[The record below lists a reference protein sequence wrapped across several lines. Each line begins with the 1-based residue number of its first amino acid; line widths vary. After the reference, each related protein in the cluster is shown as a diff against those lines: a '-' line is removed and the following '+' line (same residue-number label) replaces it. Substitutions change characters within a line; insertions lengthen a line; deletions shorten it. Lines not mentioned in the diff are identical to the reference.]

1 MAEGSS
7 VSDSEGL
14 EKQLED
20 LLSRYSGD
28 ESGADSELFCA
39 DFCKVVEEAAS
50 QWRVPLPRLRILQV
64 ALRQFSRVSA
74 FFPTSC
80 DHVGHTISSLALSVF
95 ESLLFFDQ
103 KDFNEEPLKHFTA
116 TFQECNSVLAKYENV
131 FLLQVERFLQQGGLW
146 SSPAL
151 QAILS
156 ESSLPQNEVD
166 RYIISEP
173 PVFLDLRVRYL
184 SSCGRHSDAAAL
196 AKCCTRCSSA
206 GQPLFFL
213 QVYLSWLLR
222 TTQHDRLQREVA
234 DVNGKDAL
242 HIICN
247 LECEET
253 DEMLLALSTAFLSQ
267 QLQRGDMYYLCELVL
282 VWTSLHRRLKT
293 SKRTLLEACR
303 QLMLSATNVKSIFPF
318 IRAVLQEVGEDG
330 VQFCV
335 ELCANALRSC
345 LPCDVLTKTLIY
357 KTIAGLLPSDLDV
370 CRACALL
377 VFFLERT
384 VESYKTVYLLYMHP
398 DQEYHVDDTPIGNN
412 VRFETLQ
419 VLKKDL
425 YFDPE
430 FWNLIALRTN
440 CLKLMSEKVV
450 SAALEEIMEDKW
462 INKYC
467 TRGSA
472 LRSVCQRGPAAKKR
486 HHKEDRFCKT
496 DPNTATKRFK
506 MDSEK
511 MRVNSHAL
519 RRRGNQGSQ
528 ALRESS
534 SGPLRRS
541 FWQLDRIHG
550 SLTLRYDEH
559 RRTTRFSERNLPK
572 RKIKKPKWL
581 LDDSGMLENVPL
593 KMKRN
598 GLKPQKLLRSC
609 VMKRSQTAPMKN
621 NAKLKPQ
628 VHRRLKPK
636 ENKYQNGFS
645 LDPVKPAHPPQ
656 IILELSL
663 PDNELMDT
671 FSDDSCNRPK
681 RFSQVLLYKPTM
693 KYPDTSPPTK
703 TGHGKEVILR
713 SRDATMFVQLLHCY
727 ARRQKGKGSG
737 SNVHGSVSTITR
749 SSAQGSPS
757 KDSES
762 CERPASGSKGTTPE
776 KVKERGLHVSEKLPR
791 AQSTK
796 EALNFSGISQAE
808 MEKDFQNDPSESSPA
823 VTEGTTALPT
833 STDSANVQDLP
844 QTESVASGGEAFEVS
859 AVEMKVTI
867 ASQASVLA
875 KVSKPPIKEN
885 VDQVSQI
892 SKVVKNK
899 KKSTDEVQLAS
910 INNSDSDN
918 DLVSQSE
925 DVGLNSIEQ
934 EINSLSSQEDDSKNS
949 NMAAAEGL
957 KKTPKGKAP
966 HRNDKSPV
974 KNISLAASC
983 SSDKSIWTLPT
994 ELVTELSPEQLT
1006 DQDQGYSKG
1015 LAGKGKPKHSQKT
1028 ETTST
1033 NAVREQEGAAIDVQV
1048 KKETSKA
1055 QDTRS
1060 ETSEN
1065 SELMETAPE
1074 TEESKLEHFCTYCN
1088 KFFMG
1093 ARVVEHAMFHFRKD
1107 ECTFC
1112 RTVFKDD
1119 LLAMVH
1125 LSDHIEKMKRLK
1137 TEETSVATPK
1147 TSAKAKTTNVPSGH
1161 KEKLKNST
1169 TEPRTL
1175 RSHQKQTVITSSH
1188 DKQTSKHVIG
1198 ESAIHRV
1205 NGHIGKK
1212 ESKQLKKDSDSKQKP
1227 VQQLSFDKRRHQ
1239 RMFDSRLEENKQIKS
1254 ESPVSGQTNK
1264 ELKSSDNGK
1273 KSREYFQLQ
1282 ETYLNPT
1289 VDVDEQEEKV
1299 SCPAKRCSWFT
1310 NLSKNRVGL
1319 LYHALDKHYGDIKP
1333 LELAFRIAKSK
1344 CSICMRVMWSFEHFQ
1359 HHIERHRL
1367 VPRHPCLHRGCKAR
1381 FKSGME
1387 MRRHTRKHS
1396 PLQAMCCRPG
1406 CSQLFICLWALNL
1419 HEREH
1424 YASKSAEPDSYANAQ
1439 RGERLSKTPDGKK
1452 SQSSDDPVRFTSL
1465 KLKEQTNDS
1474 LGNRINVPLTV
1485 STAAQQHKLRVR
1497 NKSIDSEKDT
1507 SPQPMSINRR
1517 LRQTLSKGHMTNQA
1531 HKSHNVVSSSLLKHK
1546 AKVKNR
1552 KRLKLKNAR
1561 IATRGLRKRR
1571 CPPRLSKTAAGQ
1583 KILAQDAKENS
1594 ELDQEDMTTE
1604 MTSNDSEMKQIKT
1617 NQMSSSK
1624 FQSTSSKQSGL
1635 TRQKSADGRKK
1646 LRKVKNHCAI
1656 SDSSKLKK
1664 TKSGRAEA
1672 TKKTGKM
1679 RQELNSV
1686 SRASTESEPVKV
1698 KAVVEVSVDEEVN
1711 NQDSLQEESS
1721 SSAPAEGAEKMSG
1734 VRKEES
1740 TNAAALSSEKPQKK
1754 GEMLKKRLNQK
1765 GKNQTLQNLP
1775 KSPVEAREQDKQVK
1789 AKGAE
1794 GILKGLKKLIKSTLV
1809 EKEKRKEAPENPALD
1824 ASPPSIPTDI
1834 LIACP
1839 SNVPEANEQSINKK
1853 EKRKKSKVADKSETS
1868 KATKRRKEINKDKT
1882 RKLAKKK
1889 CKEGNQ
1895 SAAAKGNPP
1904 TQPSPSDVNSAS
1916 CSLTI
1921 EDKEWSEGAASMP
1934 CKKTLAA
1941 YGKKPYLRLPPT
1953 AYLDEKYTAMPKR
1966 RKESPFFQSSV
1977 VLESPC
1983 LKAALQRH
1991 RCANCFSTF
2000 SCAEELQSHSQQQ
2013 KCSNLFGFD
2022 SDDEG
2027 NG

>member
-14 EKQLED
+14 EKRLES

-39 DFCKVVEEAAS
+39 DFWKVVDESAS
-50 QWRVPLPRLRILQV
+50 HCRVPLPRLRILQV
-64 ALRQFSRVSA
+64 ALRQFSRASA

-95 ESLLFFDQ
+95 ELLLFFDQ

-116 TFQECNSVLAKYENV
+116 TFQECRSVLAKYENV
-131 FLLQVERFLQQGGLW
+131 FLLQVERFLQQGGPW
-146 SSPAL
+146 ATPAL

-156 ESSLPQNEVD
+156 ESSLPQIEVD
-166 RYIISEP
+166 RYISSEP

-184 SSCGRHSDAAAL
+184 SSCGRRSDAAAL
-196 AKCCTRCSSA
+196 AKCCIRCPAA

-222 TTQHDRLQREVA
+222 TTQHDCLHQEVA
-234 DVNGKDAL
+234 DINSKDAL

-293 SKRTLLEACR
+293 SKQTLLEACR
-303 QLMLSATNVKSIFPF
+303 QLMLSATNIKSIFPF

-335 ELCANALRSC
+335 ELCANTLRSC

-357 KTIAGLLPSDLDV
+357 KTIAGLLASDLDV

-398 DQEYHVDDTPIGNN
+398 DQEYHVDDSPIRNN

-462 INKYC
+462 ISKYC

-486 HHKEDRFCKT
+486 HHKEGRFCKT
-496 DPNTATKRFK
+496 DSNTGAKRFK

-511 MRVNSHAL
+511 MRVNNHAL
-519 RRRGNQGSQ
+519 RRRGNQGSK

-534 SGPLRRS
+534 TGPLRRS

-609 VMKRSQTAPMKN
+609 VMKRSQTGPMKN

-628 VHRRLKPK
+628 VHSRLKQK

-645 LDPVKPAHPPQ
+645 LDSMKPANPPQ

-681 RFSQVLLYKPTM
+681 RFSQVLLYKPTV

-727 ARRQKGKGSG
+727 ARRQRGKGSG

-762 CERPASGSKGTTPE
+762 CERPVSGPKGTTPE
-776 KVKERGLHVSEKLPR
+776 KVKERGLHVSEKLPK

-796 EALNFSGISQAE
+796 EALDSSGISQAE
-808 MEKDFQNDPSESSPA
+808 TEKDFQNDRSESSPA
-823 VTEGTTALPT
+823 
-833 STDSANVQDLP
+833 NVQDF
-844 QTESVASGGEAFEVS
+844 QQVESIASGGEAFEVS

-875 KVSKPPIKEN
+875 KVSKPPIKED
-885 VDQVSQI
+885 VDQVSPI

-918 DLVSQSE
+918 NLLSQSE
-925 DVGLNSIEQ
+925 DVGFNSVEQ
-934 EINSLSSQEDDSKNS
+934 EIKSLSSQEDGSKNS
-949 NMAAAEGL
+949 KAGSDSPNMAAAEML
-957 KKTPKGKAP
+957 RKSPKGKAP
-966 HRNDKSPV
+966 HRNDKSAV
-974 KNISLAASC
+974 KNVSLAASC

-1006 DQDQGYSKG
+1006 DQHQCYSKG
-1015 LAGKGKPKHSQKT
+1015 QAGKGKLKHSQKT
-1028 ETTST
+1028 ETTS
-1033 NAVREQEGAAIDVQV
+1033 NYAMREQEVAAVDVQV
-1048 KKETSKA
+1048 KKENSKA

-1137 TEETSVATPK
+1137 TEETSAATPK

-1161 KEKLKNST
+1161 KEKLKNSAS
-1169 TEPRTL
+1169 EPRTL
-1175 RSHQKQTVITSSH
+1175 RSNQKQTGVTSSH

-1198 ESAIHRV
+1198 ETTSHRV

-1212 ESKQLKKDSDSKQKP
+1212 EADFKLEP
-1227 VQQLSFDKRRHQ
+1227 VQQLSFDKRRRH
-1239 RMFDSRLEENKQIKS
+1239 RVFDSRLQENKLINS
-1254 ESPVSGQTNK
+1254 ESPVPGQTNK
-1264 ELKSSDNGK
+1264 ELKSSDDGK
-1273 KSREYFQLQ
+1273 KRRESLQLQ
-1282 ETYLNPT
+1282 ETYSNPI

-1333 LELAFRIAKSK
+1333 LELAFRVAKSK

-1359 HHIERHRL
+1359 HHVERHRL

-1424 YASKSAEPDSYANAQ
+1424 YASKSAEPDSNANAQ
-1439 RGERLSKTPDGKK
+1439 RGERLSKDCPSDGKK
-1452 SQSSDDPVRFTSL
+1452 TQSSDDPVRFTSL

-1474 LGNRINVPLTV
+1474 LRRRIKVHLTV
-1485 STAAQQHKLRVR
+1485 STAAQQYKLRVR
-1497 NKSIDSEKDT
+1497 NKSTDSEKDT
-1507 SPQPMSINRR
+1507 SPHPKSINLR
-1517 LRQTLSKGHMTNQA
+1517 LRQTLSKGQA
-1531 HKSHNVVSSSLLKHK
+1531 PKSHKVVSSSFLKHK

-1552 KRLKLKNAR
+1552 NRLKLKNAR
-1561 IATRGLRKRR
+1561 RAAQALKKRR

-1594 ELDQEDMTTE
+1594 ELDQEDVMTET
-1604 MTSNDSEMKQIKT
+1604 TLNDSEIKQIKT
-1617 NQMSSSK
+1617 KLISSSK

-1635 TRQKSADGRKK
+1635 TRQKSVDGRKK
-1646 LRKVKNHCAI
+1646 LRKVKNHCAS
-1656 SDSSKLKK
+1656 SDSGKLKK
-1664 TKSGRAEA
+1664 TKTGRVEA
-1672 TKKTGKM
+1672 TKKAVKI
-1679 RQELNSV
+1679 RQELNSA
-1686 SRASTESEPVKV
+1686 SRASAESKRVKV
-1698 KAVVEVSVDEEVN
+1698 EAVVEISAEEKAN

-1721 SSAPAEGAEKMSG
+1721 SSFPTEGAEKTSG
-1734 VRKEES
+1734 VRIEES
-1740 TNAAALSSEKPQKK
+1740 TNAAASSSGKPQKK
-1754 GEMLKKRLNQK
+1754 GEMLKKRLNLK
-1765 GKNQTLQNLP
+1765 GKNQTLQNLH
-1775 KSPVEAREQDKQVK
+1775 KSPMEAKEQDKQVT

-1794 GILKGLKKLIKSTLV
+1794 GIFKGLKKLIKSTLV
-1809 EKEKRKEAPENPALD
+1809 EKEKRKEAPENAALG
-1824 ASPPSIPTDI
+1824 ASAPSIPTDI
-1834 LIACP
+1834 LTACP
-1839 SNVPEANEQSINKK
+1839 SKVPEANEQSINQK
-1853 EKRKKSKVADKSETS
+1853 EKRKKSKITDKSETS
-1868 KATKRRKEINKDKT
+1868 RATKRRKEINKDKT

-1889 CKEGNQ
+1889 CKEGNRL
-1895 SAAAKGNPP
+1895 AAAKGNLP
-1904 TQPSPSDVNSAS
+1904 TQPTPSDINSAS
-1916 CSLTI
+1916 CSLI
-1921 EDKEWSEGAASMP
+1921 LEDKEWSEGVVSMP

-1966 RKESPFFQSSV
+1966 RKESPLFQSSI

-1991 RCANCFSTF
+1991 RCAKCFSTF